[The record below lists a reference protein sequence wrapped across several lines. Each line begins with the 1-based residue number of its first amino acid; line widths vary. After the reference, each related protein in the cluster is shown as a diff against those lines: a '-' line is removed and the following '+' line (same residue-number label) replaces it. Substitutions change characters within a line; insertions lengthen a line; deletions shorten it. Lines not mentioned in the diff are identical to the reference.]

1 MRTTPW
7 LTLFVHSWCLNH
19 LPIQEMGTKHIQFRI
34 NWVSRHTA
42 SCWHATGLW
51 PLYAHRRNTTGCF
64 VWMLS
69 TLDLTTLLS
78 GEAWRINS
86 HRMDF
91 PTSPTIHSSHSL
103 RLLFLSCTT
112 CCLISASR
120 LFDLFPL
127 SNGIFIILE
136 KRLPSPLSLRFL
148 LCTDFNRRLS
158 GKFAVTSVGTLPSG
172 CRNPCSSKRSC
183 HLTLL
188 RKCVWRLPPR
198 VQRCMIAP
206 KHFVTQGKCW
216 VAGRKDRS
224 SVRR

>member
-1 MRTTPW
+1 MAFRTFLNLVNVNHKTGRDDEAERSSMRTTPW

-51 PLYAHRRNTTGCF
+51 PLYAYRRNTTGCF

-86 HRMDF
+86 HSMDF

-103 RLLFLSCTT
+103 RPLFLSCTT
-112 CCLISASR
+112 CCLISASW

-136 KRLPSPLSLRFL
+136 KRLSNHPRFL
-148 LCTDFNRRLS
+148 SD
-158 GKFAVTSVGTLPSG
+158 
-172 CRNPCSSKRSC
+172 SSC
-183 HLTLL
+183 A
-188 RKCVWRLPPR
+188 
-198 VQRCMIAP
+198 QI
-206 KHFVTQGKCW
+206 
-216 VAGRKDRS
+216 
-224 SVRR
+224 